1 MMRVMFFAQSFGEYG
16 GSSGVGARLAKAFE
30 SAAQWVELSLRH
42 DRPAWIAAIVCLVFV
57 FWLFRRR

>member
-1 MMRVMFFAQSFGEYG
+1 MMTAMFFAQSFGEYG
-16 GSSGVGARLAKAFE
+16 GSSGVGARLVKAFE

-42 DRPAWIAAIVCLVFV
+42 NRPAWIAAIVCLLFV

>member
-1 MMRVMFFAQSFGEYG
+1 MMTVMFFAQSFGEYG
-16 GSSGVGARLAKAFE
+16 GSSGVGARLVKAFE

-57 FWLFRRR
+57 LWMFRRR